1 MLALSITLFAIT
13 ILAGIVLLTFY
24 FLDGKT
30 PRPVARTH
38 GVIGTLALIVL
49 IISAIIT
56 LPHSPFVGAIIL
68 IIAAIGGYM
77 QFAADIRKK
86 TLPKWFPIAHA
97 FVAVVGFAALLWFI
111 M

>member
-13 ILAGIVLLTFY
+13 ILIGIVLLTFY

-30 PRPVARTH
+30 PRGIARTH
-38 GVIGTLALIVL
+38 GVIATIALIIL
-49 IISAIIT
+49 IISAILT
-56 LPHSPFVGAIIL
+56 LPHSPFAGTVVL
-68 IIAAIGGYM
+68 IAAAAAGYI
-77 QFAADIRKK
+77 QWRADITKK